1 MKPENDDMDA
11 NPPSELN
18 AAWPEHRS
26 ADLLDRII
34 VEQWLD
40 SQVAMIGAATG
51 RRSGSAL
58 RAST

>member
-1 MKPENDDMDA
+1 MDA
-11 NPPSELN
+11 NPPSELV

-58 RAST
+58 RASS

>member
-1 MKPENDDMDA
+1 MKPESNNMDA

-18 AAWPEHRS
+18 AAWPDHRS

-40 SQVAMIGAATG
+40 SQVALIGAASPHRAG
-51 RRSGSAL
+51 GAL
-58 RAST
+58 RASS

>member
-1 MKPENDDMDA
+1 MKRENDDMDA

-40 SQVAMIGAATG
+40 SQVAMIGTG
-51 RRSGSAL
+51 SPRRAGGAL
-58 RAST
+58 RASS

>member
-1 MKPENDDMDA
+1 MKRENEDMDA

-40 SQVAMIGAATG
+40 SQVALIEG
-51 RRSGSAL
+51 SGSRPSGDLA
-58 RAST
+58 

>member
-1 MKPENDDMDA
+1 MKPEKDDMDDA
-11 NPPSELN
+11 PPSELN

-40 SQVAMIGAATG
+40 SQVALIGG
-51 RRSGSAL
+51 SGSL
-58 RAST
+58 RAMESPRG